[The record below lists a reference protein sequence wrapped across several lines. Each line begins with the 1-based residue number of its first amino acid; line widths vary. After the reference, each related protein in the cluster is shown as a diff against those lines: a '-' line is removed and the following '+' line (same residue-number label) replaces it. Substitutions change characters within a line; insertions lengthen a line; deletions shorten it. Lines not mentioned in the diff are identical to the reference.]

1 MEKRIKKW
9 LAKLNGEKRKQIIDR
24 QKTIMIRL
32 EKEATEKLVR
42 IEKEVKQLAKNEPLL
57 LIPYYIIFAKELNK
71 LINKHSSQT
80 LINEA
85 VILEAKWETRG
96 LNNLIVNKIKEFYI
110 QSYKTHQLFRLDT
123 SLLDGPDILA

>member
-110 QSYKTHQLFRLDT
+110 QSYKTHQLFRLDI